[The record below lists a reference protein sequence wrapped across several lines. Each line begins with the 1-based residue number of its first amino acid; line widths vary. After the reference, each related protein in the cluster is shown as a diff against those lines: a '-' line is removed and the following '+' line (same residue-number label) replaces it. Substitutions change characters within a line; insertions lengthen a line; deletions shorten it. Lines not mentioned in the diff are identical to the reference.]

1 LTIGTVLNIQK
12 YSIYDGPGIRTSVF
26 LKGCVLACWWCHNP
40 ESLALKPAI
49 VFWKNRCIGCG
60 DCVKSCSKE
69 AIMFIDQ
76 ALRKDEEKCS
86 LCGACIDACP
96 TGAMEKIG
104 KSMTKADV
112 MKEIEKDRVFYEESG
127 GGVTFSGGE
136 ALTQI
141 DFLDSLLEACNSQGI
156 HTALDTSGYAPWQSI
171 ARIKDKVDL
180 FLYDIKLMD
189 EGKHSKYTG
198 VSNQL
203 IVENLKKL
211 AANNRKIWIRVP
223 VTEGQF
229 ALPDSK
235 EELAKANTWLKAA
248 QIDTIVS
255 FGTLLLITVVFT
267 ALGAAVLHAGQLVPS
282 GMQLLEHQSAFLT
295 IVHPGLVYLYWLAVW
310 CALWGVLSSIFELYP
325 STCYEAF
332 RTASS
337 WVREKGKAGIA
348 KYVWVYMCLGGL
360 AYNWAGFNVV
370 TIVMVGSILGGALSC
385 GLWCLAQIY
394 AERKVLPP
402 QYRMAPWVVVC
413 VALSGVF
420 LIAMAVFS
428 VLDQFKLI

>member
-1 LTIGTVLNIQK
+1 MTIGTVFNIQK
-12 YSIYDGPGIRTSVF
+12 YSIHDGPGIRTSVF

-40 ESLALKPAI
+40 ESLALKPVI
-49 VFWKNRCIGCG
+49 VFRKNRCIGCG
-60 DCVKSCSKE
+60 DCIKSCSKE

-76 ALRKDEEKCS
+76 DLRKDEEKCS
-86 LCGACIDACP
+86 LCDACIAACP

-104 KSMTKADV
+104 KNMTKADV

-211 AANNRKIWIRVP
+211 AANNNKIWIRVP
-223 VTEGQF
+223 VIPGIN
-229 ALPDSK
+229 DDK
-235 EELAKANTWLKAA
+235 ENIEK
-248 QIDTIVS
+248 I
-255 FGTLLLITVVFT
+255 
-267 ALGAAVLHAGQLVPS
+267 GAFIS
-282 GMQLLEHQSAFLT
+282 S
-295 IVHPGLVYLYWLAVW
+295 
-310 CALWGVLSSIFELYP
+310 LSL
-325 STCYEAF
+325 
-332 RTASS
+332 
-337 WVREKGKAGIA
+337 RE
-348 KYVWVYMCLGGL
+348 
-360 AYNWAGFNVV
+360 
-370 TIVMVGSILGGALSC
+370 
-385 GLWCLAQIY
+385 
-394 AERKVLPP
+394 
-402 QYRMAPWVVVC
+402 
-413 VALSGVF
+413 VF
-420 LIAMAVFS
+420 LLPYHNIAIDKYTRLGKTYQLADLQS
-428 VLDQFKLI
+428 PSPGKLDEVSQQLKGFGLNVQIGG